1 MKHWGKR
8 VALAIGALLLL
19 IVLAAGGY
27 VVYMQLNYYRIAD
40 HTILTVENDRQ
51 ESVAVGAAYTI
62 ATYNMGFGA
71 YEPDYTFFMDTG
83 EMKSGEK
90 TQGEHARALGEN
102 NVITNTNGSIDLL
115 MGLDCDF
122 YFVQEADRS
131 ATRSY
136 HVDQAAMLRAA
147 FNTYGYVYCSAFHS
161 PYLFYPFTEPHGSV
175 ESGIVTMSRY
185 HIDASE
191 RRQLPVSTSF
201 ITKFTD
207 LDRCFVV
214 NRIPTDNGKE
224 LVLINLHLSAYDEGG
239 KIRRQQLEMLNG
251 VMAEEYAKGN
261 YVIAGGDFNHDIAGT
276 IEAFPSEQKVPGWVY
291 QLSDEDLA
299 DGLSFVVPDNHLEVP
314 SCRGADIP
322 YEKGVD
328 YTVTVDG
335 FIVSDNV
342 EASGEVINNEFAYS
356 DHQPVKMTFTLKK

>member
-8 VALAIGALLLL
+8 IAKIALGLL
-19 IVLAAGGY
+19 ICLVLIVGGY
-27 VVYMQLNYYRIAD
+27 VIYMQLNYYRID
-40 HTILTVENDRQ
+40 DYTQLTVENDHPDGV
-51 ESVAVGAAYTI
+51 SAGTDYTI
-62 ATYNMGFGA
+62 ATYNIGFGA
-71 YEPDYTFFMDTG
+71 YEPEYTFFMDTG
-83 EMKSGEK
+83 EMKTGEK
-90 TQGEHARALGEN
+90 TQGARARALGET
-102 NVITNTNGSIDLL
+102 NVVTNTNGSIELM

-122 YFVQEADRS
+122 NFIQEVDQS

-136 HVDQAAMLRAA
+136 HVDQADMIRSA

-161 PYLFYPFTEPHGSV
+161 PYLFYPFNEPHGSV
-175 ESGIVTMSRY
+175 ESGIVTMSKY
-185 HIDASE
+185 HIQESM

-239 KIRRQQLEMLNG
+239 QIRKQQLEMLNG

-291 QLSDEDLA
+291 ELSDEDLA
-299 DGLSFVVPDNHLEVP
+299 EGLSFVVPDNNLEVP

-342 EASGEVINNEFAYS
+342 EASSEVINNEFAYS
-356 DHQPVKMTFTLKK
+356 DHQPVKMTFRLK